1 MKARIPQT
9 ILISEDRSS
18 TSQGGVTLESALI
31 MPMLLMLIIFL
42 IFMIQT
48 SVISMAL
55 HGAVS
60 QTVRQAA
67 SAWYPV
73 SLGLEQAKSSE
84 PYKQADQLNEKWMP
98 MKEMLSKYG
107 HLFPSPMK
115 EWAAQASQGSFSLEQ
130 EAAEIAFSELIR
142 QFADPNVLD
151 ESRLKL
157 AAVELPSED
166 DREQAYLTLQ
176 AEYILPFQVPF
187 LGRKLIIRE
196 SARERVWIGG
206 TPSKAKLEGK
216 TDEALAITFVSL
228 EPNPVRPGRKA
239 TLVLRTKPG
248 TRVDLSIV
256 YKSGMSQAKHLGS
269 ATSDSSGLVSWT
281 WHVSGRTTP
290 GQWSW
295 QVSSPEGGVWQQAF
309 EVAGKSAAPMKEVE
323 Q

>member
-1 MKARIPQT
+1 MKVRIPQT
-9 ILISEDRSS
+9 VHISNRPSNSD
-18 TSQGGVTLESALI
+18 GGVTLESALI
-31 MPMLLMLIIFL
+31 MPIFLMLIFFL

-67 SAWYPV
+67 SAWYPI
-73 SLGLEQAKSSE
+73 SLGLEQARSSE
-84 PYKQADQLNEKWMP
+84 LNKQAEILNDKWMP
-98 MKEMLSKYG
+98 VKEMLSQYG
-107 HLFPSPMK
+107 ELLPSPMK
-115 EWAAQASQGSFSLEQ
+115 DWAAQASQGSFSLEQ
-130 EAAEIAFSELIR
+130 KAAEIAFSQLIM
-142 QFADPNVLD
+142 QFADPNILD

-157 AAVELPSED
+157 AEVDLPSED
-166 DREQAYLTLQ
+166 DRELAYLTLN

-206 TPSKAKLEGK
+206 IPSKSTLEG
-216 TDEALAITFVSL
+216 TAAQALDVTFVSL

-239 TLVLRTKPG
+239 TLVIRTKPG

-256 YKSGMSQAKHLGS
+256 YKSGISQAKNLGS
-269 ATSDSSGLVSWT
+269 AASDSSGLVSWT

-309 EVAGKSAAPMKEVE
+309 EVAGKSAAPIKEVDK
-323 Q
+323 